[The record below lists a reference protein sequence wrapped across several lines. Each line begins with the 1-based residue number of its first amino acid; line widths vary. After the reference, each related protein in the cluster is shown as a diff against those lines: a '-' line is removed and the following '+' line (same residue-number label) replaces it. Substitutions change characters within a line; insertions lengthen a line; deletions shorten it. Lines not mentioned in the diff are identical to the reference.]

1 MARKLGRTAE
11 ERMAIIRNQA
21 SELLWYGSIET
32 TVDRAKEVRSY
43 AESMITL
50 AVNTYEDT
58 VKVQK
63 TVTNDKGEK
72 VVMEFTNDGPR
83 KLAARRKLMASLR
96 DLQEIKEEKESK
108 SAYKERTKDIKH
120 PLIEKVFEHAVFYA
134 DRAAK
139 LGQRGGYTR
148 IIKLG
153 QRRGDGAEM
162 AKLELVKN
170 TEKSK

>member
-21 SELLWYGSIET
+21 SELLWHGYIET

-43 AESMITL
+43 AESMLTL
-50 AVNTYEDT
+50 AINTYEDT
-58 VKVQK
+58 VTVTK
-63 TVTNDKGEK
+63 TVKDDKGEK
-72 VVMEFTNDGPR
+72 VAMEFVNDGPK

-96 DLQEIKEEKESK
+96 DLQEIKQDGESK
-108 SAYKERTKDIKH
+108 SAYKERTKDVNH
-120 PLIEKVFEHAVFYA
+120 PLIEKIFREHAVFYA
-134 DRAAK
+134 ERAAK
-139 LGQRGGYTR
+139 LGQKGGYTR

-162 AKLELVKN
+162 AKLELVK
-170 TEKSK
+170 